1 MQTKPTYIESDRG
14 ILTVSKLLE
23 LLEGVDGDTHI
34 VVDDHQNDWYNNI
47 QGVQL
52 ADADS
57 YICISLIAGEPLD
70 TWQF

>member
-34 VVDDHQNDWYNNI
+34 VMDDHQNDWYNNI

-57 YICISLIAGEPLD
+57 YLCISLISGEPLD
-70 TWQF
+70 TRQF